1 MDDGFTRISVRA
13 VSLET
18 VERLWELKC
27 HTLLPMG
34 ALLEQAISALWA
46 EYFDDQDEQLVAA

>member
-18 VERLWELKC
+18 VERLRELRC
-27 HTLLPMG
+27 HTRLPMG

-46 EYFDDQDEQLVAA
+46 EYFDDQDELLTVA

>member
-18 VERLWELKC
+18 VERLRELQC
-27 HTLLPMG
+27 HTRLPMG
-34 ALLEQAISALWA
+34 ALLEHAISALWA
-46 EYFDDQDEQLVAA
+46 EYFDEQDGQLAVA